1 MIPMNFH
8 EINEPIAAVI
18 VGLLLSLSAGVR
30 MTLPL
35 LAVNLMAWYQVITL
49 PKDMDWLGTESTMVV
64 LIAAAVAETAVHF
77 IPAAGTW
84 LKAMATPLAFVAGTL
99 LMAVPLGGHNPLYQW
114 TLAAFMGG
122 GLATL
127 THVGVTGIR
136 AATAP
141 ANVASLGVFGIV
153 WNIGEFLISVVL
165 ALLGALCVV
174 ASWVVGVI
182 VLLAVLVFF
191 AIAAVKVFSRA
202 ANRNRA
208 TVS

>member
-1 MIPMNFH
+1 MNFH

-35 LAVNLMAWYQVITL
+35 LAVNLMAWYQVIAL
-49 PKDMDWLGTESTMVV
+49 PKDLDWLGTVSTMIV
-64 LIAAAVAETAVHF
+64 LIAAAVAETTVHF
-77 IPAAGTW
+77 IPAAGTG
-84 LKAMATPLAFVAGTL
+84 LKAIATPLAFVAGTL

-127 THVGVTGIR
+127 THIGVTGVR

-141 ANVASLGVFGIV
+141 ANVASAGLFGIA
-153 WNIGEFLISVVL
+153 WNIGEFLISIVL

-174 ASWVVGVI
+174 AGWVIGLI
-182 VLLAVLVFF
+182 VLLAVLAFF
-191 AIAAVKVFSRA
+191 AIAVVKVFSRA
-202 ANRNRA
+202 GKRA
-208 TVS
+208 AVS